1 MDNANSS
8 TSGKSWARGGVN
20 SVCPCSL
27 AARFRL
33 IALSL
38 THASASDNGRL
49 LELQCFTSHLKEKT
63 IDFIARRD
71 CMARGWDGHVPLAFL
86 SGLEDFCS
94 ILYAA
99 TRSSKYEKHMGDV
112 YVAVV

>member
-1 MDNANSS
+1 
-8 TSGKSWARGGVN
+8 
-20 SVCPCSL
+20 
-27 AARFRL
+27 
-33 IALSL
+33 
-38 THASASDNGRL
+38 
-49 LELQCFTSHLKEKT
+49 
-63 IDFIARRD
+63 
-71 CMARGWDGHVPLAFL
+71 MARGWDGHVPLAFL